1 MVNAGMVG
9 VDSSWPELA
18 IAALLTVLIRRGEN
32 VVYEARKGHGEA
44 GEKVTADDPMEPREL
59 A

>member
-1 MVNAGMVG
+1 MVG

-18 IAALLTVLIRRGEN
+18 IVALLTVLMHRAEN
-32 VVYEARKGHGEA
+32 VVYEAPESHGGA
-44 GEKVTADDPMEPREL
+44 GEKVTTDDLMEPREL

>member
-1 MVNAGMVG
+1 MDG

-18 IAALLTVLIRRGEN
+18 IVALLTVLMHRGEN
-32 VVYEARKGHGEA
+32 VVYEALKGHGEA
-44 GEKVTADDPMEPREL
+44 GEKVTTGDLMEPREL